1 MWTSPLCD
9 RTVLFLYGE
18 TLIAHCLS
26 APISLWLHSSEKQVV
41 PEAPIFLELWVH
53 IFHCR
58 LNICPWKFHRCLKQS
73 RQNWA
78 PNSLTSASPSAS
90 HLREQP
96 PNIHLLQPEIW
107 VSSLLFL
114 HHLSHP
120 LNYRILLLLPPNYS
134 SNLIIYP
141 HFHWNVPS
149 PGDHHLLPR
158 LPLQAS
164 F

>member
-1 MWTSPLCD
+1 MQPVFKVFNQIFVPPWTIPGSHCWMWTSPLFD

-41 PEAPIFLELWVH
+41 PEAPIFLELWVQ

-58 LNICPWKFHRCLKQS
+58 LNISPWKFHRCLKQS

-90 HLREQP
+90 HLRERP
-96 PNIHLLQPEIW
+96 SYTHLLQPEIW
-107 VSSLLFL
+107 VSSLTAFSPSLVTSTQ
-114 HHLSHP
+114 LS
-120 LNYRILLLLPPNYS
+120 
-134 SNLIIYP
+134 YP
-141 HFHWNVPS
+141 I
-149 PGDHHLLPR
+149 
-158 LPLQAS
+158 AS
-164 F
+164 TS